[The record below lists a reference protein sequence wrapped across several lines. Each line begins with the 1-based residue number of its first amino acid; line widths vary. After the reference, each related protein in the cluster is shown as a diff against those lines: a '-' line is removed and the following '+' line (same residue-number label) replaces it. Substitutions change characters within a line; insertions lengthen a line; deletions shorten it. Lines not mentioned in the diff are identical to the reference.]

1 MGTKKAVTRR
11 RLVRLLNKLFDVA
24 KMRKVFGT
32 CKGEG
37 RKCVAEHV
45 FCGKRKGSR
54 VGEPWGCYWFI
65 VRISF
70 DVNGFIVLN
79 EL

>member
-11 RLVRLLNKLFDVA
+11 RHVRLSDFVCVA
-24 KMRKVFGT
+24 KMRKVFGM